1 MDMASG
7 HTDPVATP
15 ASPRLPATER
25 LRRAGIAA
33 WSLIG
38 ILVLIYIAFQ
48 LLVRISIIF
57 PPLVLAFL
65 VIYTLN
71 PIVTRLE
78 KRGVPRLLGA
88 IGAYVVLLGGLA
100 LVIILSIPFISHQVQ
115 QLSDRWP
122 EYRGELVV
130 FVEDTSNSLEDSVG
144 IALPADRIECLLG
157 ADETNVDDA
166 PSLARC
172 DEVTEKLREA
182 IVAQTDRLTEIGS
195 SVLEV
200 LLIFVLAPLLAL
212 YLLVDLPHLQR
223 DALNLVPASHQ
234 DEFSDLAGKVGRAV
248 GGFFRGQF
256 LVALT
261 VGLMSALGFALIGL
275 PFWFLI
281 GAIAGFF
288 NLIPL
293 VGPYIGGAI
302 GFLVGTV
309 TGGVGLGLKAALV
322 ELIVQQIDNHIISP
336 ERDEE
341 DRADPS
347 RDGDACDLGGRR
359 GRGVL
364 GRSPGR
370 SRRCGRQ
377 VASRTRLG
385 DPGSRRRHLS
395 RGTTGDSPPDRHE
408 GSGGRGHPR
417 GEARGGT
424 RGHGQVPSRSALPL
438 GLALRPVLE

>member
-172 DEVTEKLREA
+172 DEVTEKLRET
-182 IVAQTDRLTEIGS
+182 IGAQTDRLTQIGS

-302 GFLVGTV
+302 GFLVGSV
-309 TGGVGLGLKAALV
+309 TGGIGLGLKAALV

-336 ERDEE
+336 NVMKRTVQIHP
-341 DRADPS
+341 ATVML
-347 RDGDACDLGGRR
+347 ALLAGGAVA
-359 GRGVL
+359 GFWGVL
-364 GRSPGR
+364 LGVPAVAVGKLLLGHLWATRVLGEDISPVGP
-370 SRRCGRQ
+370 
-377 VASRTRLG
+377 
-385 DPGSRRRHLS
+385 PGI
-395 RGTTGDSPPDRHE
+395 
-408 GSGGRGHPR
+408 
-417 GEARGGT
+417 
-424 RGHGQVPSRSALPL
+424 
-438 GLALRPVLE
+438 ALRTDTKDPEAAATPEEKREAAHEDTVRSHPDPPSP